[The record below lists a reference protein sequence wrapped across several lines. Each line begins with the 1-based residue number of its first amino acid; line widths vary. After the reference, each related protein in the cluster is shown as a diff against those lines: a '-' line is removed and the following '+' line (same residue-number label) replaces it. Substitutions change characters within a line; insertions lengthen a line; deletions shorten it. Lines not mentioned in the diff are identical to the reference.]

1 MNFRLHP
8 LRYFTRGSSPAN
20 DPWALSTVPSPWGK
34 TCPPLDT
41 HPPTSAPCRHL
52 LLALIQGVLFPQH
65 GTSPLLH
72 PKLHPLDSH
81 SPGHRCWSPLAL
93 VPLQFPPWHLALLPP
108 LSDCLG
114 PSPSSHQ
121 SQAPWC
127 PESPPHSHPPSPR
140 ASLLF
145 CLSLNP
151 RRGVTPGPCS
161 PLAPQSQ
168 ALTTSSLQS
177 LPFPHSRN
185 TCPWSTVHLL
195 SLHHPLFGSTTPVD
209 SHYLNLVSEI
219 LVYATWS
226 AGFSYRESSPRPPSP
241 ACWLP
246 EPSVEV

>member
-1 MNFRLHP
+1 MGSHRVGHFLPPPRAGTCSWPSSKGSFSPNTAPPHSCILNFTLWIPPLPGPQVLESSCPGPSAVPPMAPCPAPTLVRL
-8 LRYFTRGSSPAN
+8 L
-20 DPWALSTVPSPWGK
+20 WALTKFSSIT
-34 TCPPLDT
+34 
-41 HPPTSAPCRHL
+41 
-52 LLALIQGVLFPQH
+52 
-65 GTSPLLH
+65 
-72 PKLHPLDSH
+72 
-81 SPGHRCWSPLAL
+81 
-93 VPLQFPPWHLALLPP
+93 
-108 LSDCLG
+108 G
-114 PSPSSHQ
+114 PMV
-121 SQAPWC
+121 
-127 PESPPHSHPPSPR
+127 PESPPPSPR

-226 AGFSYRESSPRPPSP
+226 AGFSYRESSPRPPPP

-246 EPSVEV
+246 DPNPLWRCDLTPSNPSHHVGASQCAPWLSLLLPLRYFNSP